1 VAHSKRARKPK
12 LPFSSPPELVHIKG
26 IFNDTAFF
34 REVEGRPFELKEVEA
49 PEYTGIKQVY
59 VDSFLLWQE
68 KHRFRCVYP
77 VFEDQVEWLEHNLNT
92 KTVIE
97 IQPMFMAGD
106 EKPPTYTLG
115 ENSPSSSIGNTNDL
129 QAIQPQTPLP
139 LPTTTEPPTNTPD
152 GLPIPWLMKKIQR
165 EGGIAPMLKAAYM
178 AFRQSPENRNPERE
192 ELWLYLTPEN
202 LPEFISKRDRDGLT
216 LADSNRTW
224 TRKDF
229 LTAYPFWFNARNSE

>member
-1 VAHSKRARKPK
+1 MKIAYLTSAWDLCIRRWVKLWVAHSKRARKPK

-129 QAIQPQTPLP
+129 QAIQPQKPATRLDLQVQALLSIRATLP
-139 LPTTTEPPTNTPD
+139 ANATRKQVHAECQRKIPD
-152 GLPIPWLMKKIQR
+152 LFSIGFEGFKKIWN
-165 EGGIAPMLKAAYM
+165 A
-178 AFRQSPENRNPERE
+178 
-192 ELWLYLTPEN
+192 
-202 LPEFISKRDRDGLT
+202 
-216 LADSNRTW
+216 SN
-224 TRKDF
+224 KVG
-229 LTAYPFWFNARNSE
+229 